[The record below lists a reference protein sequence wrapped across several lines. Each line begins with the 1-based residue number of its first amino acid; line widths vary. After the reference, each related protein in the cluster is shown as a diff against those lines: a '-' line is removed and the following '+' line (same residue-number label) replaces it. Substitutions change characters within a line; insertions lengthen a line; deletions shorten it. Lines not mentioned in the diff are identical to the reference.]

1 MMVKKEN
8 QFGTE
13 RVGATIADST
23 KITVRA
29 ADSFE
34 MAQRLS
40 QLHWWKTRADLAQ
53 FREFESEAVCAFRLR
68 NFVFPARTE

>member
-1 MMVKKEN
+1 MLVKKES

-13 RVGATIADST
+13 RVGAIIADST
-23 KITVRA
+23 KNTVRA

-40 QLHWWKTRADLAQ
+40 QLHWWKPRADLPQ
-53 FREFESEAVCAFRLR
+53 FREFVSEAVCAFRLR
-68 NFVFPARTE
+68 NFVFLARTE

>member
-23 KITVRA
+23 KNTVRA

-40 QLHWWKTRADLAQ
+40 QLH
-53 FREFESEAVCAFRLR
+53 
-68 NFVFPARTE
+68 